1 MEGNNQLNGNND
13 YVKQRTSLD
22 SVEKSK
28 DSTGVSKQKSR
39 SPQKRK
45 NKESKD
51 LSKSAEQSNS
61 KNKNK
66 NKKKLMWKEK
76 LCEYINVES
85 YKKYNVEN
93 THDDPNYPKQK
104 INCRCVI
111 F

>member
-1 MEGNNQLNGNND
+1 MEGNTQLNGNND

-22 SVEKSK
+22 SVEKTK
-28 DSTGVSKQKSR
+28 DSTVTTKPKSR
-39 SPQKRK
+39 SPQRRK

-51 LSKSAEQSNS
+51 LSKSELQNNS
-61 KNKNK
+61 KNIKS
-66 NKKKLMWKEK
+66 KKKLMWKEK
-76 LCEYINVES
+76 LCEFINVES

-104 INCRCVI
+104 INCRCVA